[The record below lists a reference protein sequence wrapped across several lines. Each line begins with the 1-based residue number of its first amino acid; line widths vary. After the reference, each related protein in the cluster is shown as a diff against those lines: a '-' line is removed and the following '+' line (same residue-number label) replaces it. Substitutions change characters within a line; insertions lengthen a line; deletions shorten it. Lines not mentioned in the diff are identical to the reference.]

1 VDAITSKANSVKE
14 SGAAKVQ
21 GLIQKSEEIVKEVNL
36 NRFPS
41 LSLMKLILALY
52 PCNAQ
57 KHMNT
62 GCEFK

>member
-1 VDAITSKANSVKE
+1 MDAITSKANSVKE

-41 LSLMKLILALY
+41 VSYEIDISTLPLQCTETYEHWM
-52 PCNAQ
+52 
-57 KHMNT
+57 
-62 GCEFK
+62 